1 MESLTL
7 LTKKPTSKCL
17 AVGIRRRQL
26 SACGAAGSSK
36 PVPLVTVAPVWAE
49 PILLGA
55 LDLPLK
61 FWPVWESRKDGA
73 APFWNSKKE
82 PTAGEVWHKDK

>member
-1 MESLTL
+1 MVEILTL
-7 LTKKPTSKCL
+7 LTKNQPGNVWLQASEE
-17 AVGIRRRQL
+17 GN
-26 SACGAAGSSK
+26 SAYGAAGSSK

-49 PILLGA
+49 PVLLGA
-55 LDLPLK
+55 LTLPLK